1 MLNHSNVINSLEFHF
16 ILKNERQLNLTK
28 LKLSNSYKS
37 IQYITMNNFSKKTFL
52 SYNDDLYNSDITLR
66 HNYIF
71 LKHIPFIEFFKNN
84 SIDVPICFKKS
95 YSLKRGK
102 SKTVNLDIINYF
114 FRKGFKNKILNT
126 WTSIFSHIQYPQ
138 QGNLPDSWKIL
149 YTKLNLNYVFT
160 QKSLFYNNT
169 TFGTN
174 SLMSENASNLQN
186 TFFKNL
192 QQLNPLFL
200 LYIYKVDK
208 SIFKN
213 SRGRSGKFTFIWKYI
228 SPYKR
233 RYLVYYW
240 LGRELKIL
248 NQKNFK
254 SRLSTLINQVIF
266 NIKSVWMYKIRKF
279 SYNYVYYNCRHSLA
293 RTYRTVTR

>member
-126 WTSIFSHIQYPQ
+126 WISIFSHIQYPQ